1 MFWNDERLNN
11 WASRNG
17 VTPYDRT
24 LINPASIDLRLGD
37 HYRLPTAVGWSDPLL
52 IVKEGLTLKPGQF
65 VLLHTLETTAIPTNA
80 AALLFLKSS
89 TGRRGLEHL
98 HAGYGDPGF
107 CGQWTLEVINHW
119 PYPQTIHA
127 GERLFQLCLVD
138 CSIPVVSY
146 AKTGHYQHQT
156 GPTVA
161 WGSPVVK

>member
-37 HYRLPTAVGWSDPLL
+37 HYRLPTAVGWSEPLL

-65 VLLHTLETTAIPTNA
+65 VLLHTLETTTIPTNA

-89 TGRRGLEHL
+89 TCRRGLEHL

-161 WGSPVVK
+161 WSSLVVK